1 MRGIITKEEEMDEAL
16 KQRNAKV
23 AVFDENKKYYK

>member
-1 MRGIITKEEEMDEAL
+1 MRGIITKEGEMDEVL

-23 AVFDENKKYYK
+23 AVFNETKKYK